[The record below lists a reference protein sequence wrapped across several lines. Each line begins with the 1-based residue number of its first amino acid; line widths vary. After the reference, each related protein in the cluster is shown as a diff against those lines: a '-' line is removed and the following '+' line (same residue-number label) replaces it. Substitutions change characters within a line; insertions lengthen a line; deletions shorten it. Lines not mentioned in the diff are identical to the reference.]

1 MTRQKARDLCFP
13 TKFLPKTLLRLAR
26 AVINQS
32 LSPHNSTN
40 HRAIA
45 FYFGSNGQAYSNMRR
60 RQYTSPERPY
70 MGVPTTVT
78 DAPGAATV
86 INQVRHTS
94 NGKLVLDES
103 TRHML
108 PGGLAYDEHDQD
120 DWYLGSNDP
129 SDLGHIPKAYTPF
142 ATPSSIHPHIQLSFK
157 PANLPPAQHHRD
169 AQLTVCL
176 QRAHENSSDTF
187 IPLRRA
193 IPRSA
198 GIRHCYV
205 CPTID
210 VNRDPLRH
218 NSATNLY
225 SAGSSVASTFNG
237 NHNTTW
243 KEGRDADSVHRNG
256 HRHAIVHYRIRA
268 SHPRRVYISAPTDCP
283 AIRRILLYNNS
294 TEAGHQRMQRTEKSI
309 CRSQGHAGRAI
320 RLSPGRR

>member
-129 SDLGHIPKAYTPF
+129 SDFGHIPKAYTPF

-157 PANLPPAQHHRD
+157 PANYHQRNIIETLNLRSVYKERMKTAVTHSSHFVVPFLAQPVY
-169 AQLTVCL
+169 ATVTSAL
-176 QRAHENSSDTF
+176 LSTSTETRFAT
-187 IPLRRA
+187 IPL
-193 IPRSA
+193 
-198 GIRHCYV
+198 
-205 CPTID
+205 PTSIQ
-210 VNRDPLRH
+210 PAHPWHQLLM
-218 NSATNLY
+218 ATTTQHGKKVETRTPFTGTATVTPSYTTASVL
-225 SAGSSVASTFNG
+225 ATPGGS
-237 NHNTTW
+237 
-243 KEGRDADSVHRNG
+243 
-256 HRHAIVHYRIRA
+256 I
-268 SHPRRVYISAPTDCP
+268 
-283 AIRRILLYNNS
+283 
-294 TEAGHQRMQRTEKSI
+294 
-309 CRSQGHAGRAI
+309 
-320 RLSPGRR
+320 